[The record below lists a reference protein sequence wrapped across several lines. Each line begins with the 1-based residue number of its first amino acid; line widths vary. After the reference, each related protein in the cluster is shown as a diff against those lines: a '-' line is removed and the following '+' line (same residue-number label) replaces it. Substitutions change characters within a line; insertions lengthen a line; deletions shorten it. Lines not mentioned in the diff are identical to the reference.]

1 MENRKESHLDNEMAA
16 LMEDMME
23 FDWAY
28 LKDSMLDEWEKEMV
42 QNLLRNIQQPEQSLY
57 FLLFQVLQ

>member
-1 MENRKESHLDNEMAA
+1 MENRKESHWDNEMAA

>member
-1 MENRKESHLDNEMAA
+1 MENRKESHWDNEMAA

-23 FDWAY
+23 LDWAY